1 MAGQTISVSVL
12 ADTKKFSKA
21 FQDIGNETSGLRK
34 LAGGLKTLAVGVAA
48 LGAAA
53 GAGAFKLGSMASE
66 AEQSLG
72 AVDAVLG
79 SSARQFK
86 AWTDENAAA
95 FGLTEQVANQAG
107 AQYAALG
114 KNLGIAE
121 KDLAD
126 FGQRGI
132 ETAADMAAAFGGD
145 TTEALDALGAGLRGE
160 FDQLEKYGVKL
171 SADLVKRKQEAEGIT
186 AAAATELLIQEQLG
200 GVIGQ
205 NKREYDTW
213 AATTARIKA
222 DMLNTLTAA
231 GGIVLPV
238 MELGATL
245 VEALIPAEQLEEFFE
260 RGAEKVQGY
269 ADGLRAVFEEAG
281 GGLAGVKAVG
291 TEIFDSIQDGL
302 ANAVDTAVAWVRG
315 GGIQELVMGFL
326 EWREKIFTAVLEA
339 APGIV
344 EGLAS
349 ALPDIL
355 RGVLSMVQGI
365 VKLLADSAPKLLDA
379 AAVAFEGIIEA
390 LVEIIPPLLTTLVGA
405 LPKLVKTLLGMLP
418 KLLTSAVKLFS
429 SLVEGLLKAIPEIIN
444 ALLDLLPELIETI
457 LGMIPDLVTT
467 AIELFVSL
475 VEALAIAVPQIIE
488 AVAQILPK
496 LVTTLIEM
504 IPTIIITAI
513 ELFLALI
520 TGLAKALPKIIVAIV
535 KMLPQIIEAIISI
548 IPALI
553 DAGAD
558 LLEGLLDGIED
569 YWPDIKRWFSK
580 TLPKWIDDI
589 LKTADTWLKTE
600 GVKLL
605 VGLLA
610 GILEKWRAVRDW
622 FRDRKQAVKDFFSS
636 AGDWLVQSGK
646 NIIQGI
652 RDGIRERWIA
662 ARDWF
667 RGRKQAVKD
676 FFSTAGDWIYNAGWN
691 IIKGFLSG
699 LKDKYED
706 VKDFIKGI
714 GSWIADNKGPKAYD
728 LKLLVKNGGW
738 IMQSLETGLKKG
750 LPRIKRTL
758 GEVAKTIQD
767 TDLGVLE
774 PSFGG
779 NGRLGLDVAGAALAG
794 GGNYYNIAVTVPVG
808 ASAAD
813 VGRELVKYIE
823 KFEQQNGR
831 RRG

>member
-21 FQDIGNETSGLRK
+21 FQDIGNQTSGLTK
-34 LAGGLKTLAVGVAA
+34 LAGGVKALATGVAA
-48 LGAAA
+48 LGLAA

-79 SSARQFK
+79 KSAGSFK

-121 KDLAD
+121 KDLD
-126 FGQRGI
+126 EFGQRGI
-132 ETAADMAAAFGGD
+132 TTAADMAAAFGGD

-160 FDQLEKYGVKL
+160 FDQLEQYGVKL
-171 SADLVKRKQEAEGIT
+171 SADLVSRKAAAEGIS

-205 NKREYDTW
+205 NAREHDTW
-213 AATTARIKA
+213 AATTGRIAAGMK
-222 DMLNTLTAA
+222 NILTAA
-231 GGIVLPV
+231 GGVVLPV

-260 RGAEKVQGY
+260 RSAEKVQGFTDELRD
-269 ADGLRAVFEEAG
+269 AFNEAGGGLDGLRAVG
-281 GGLAGVKAVG
+281 SS
-291 TEIFDSIQDGL
+291 IFDSIQTALQDGVQ
-302 ANAVDTAVAWVRG
+302 NAIDWVRG

-339 APGIV
+339 APGII

-349 ALPDIL
+349 ALPGIL
-355 RGVLSMVQGI
+355 RGVLEMVTGI
-365 VKLLADSAPKLLDA
+365 VELLADSAPKLLDA

-390 LVEIIPPLLTTLVGA
+390 LVEVIPPLLTTLVGA
-405 LPKLVKTLLGMLP
+405 LPKIVTALLDMLP
-418 KLLTSAVKLFS
+418 KLLTAAVELFS
-429 SLVEGLLKAIPEIIN
+429 SLVEGVLQAVPEIIT
-444 ALLDLLPELIETI
+444 AILDLLPELIETI

-475 VEALAIAVPQIIE
+475 VEAVAIAIPQIIE
-488 AVAQILPK
+488 AVVEILPK

-504 IPTIIITAI
+504 IPTLIITAI

-520 TGLAKALPKIIVAIV
+520 VGLAKALPQIIVAIV
-535 KMLPQIIEAIISI
+535 KMLPQIIIAILKI

-553 DAGAD
+553 EAGAD
-558 LLEGLLDGIED
+558 LLEGLLDGIEE

-580 TLPKWIDDI
+580 TLPKWIDEI
-589 LKTADTWLKTE
+589 LKGADKWLKTE
-600 GVKLL
+600 GVRLL
-605 VGLLA
+605 AGLLL
-610 GILEKWRAVRDW
+610 GILEKWRGIQTW
-622 FRDRKQAVKDFFSS
+622 FRERREAVKNYFSS
-636 AGDWLVQSGK
+636 AGSWLLQAGR

-652 RDGIRERWIA
+652 RSGVSDRWTA
-662 ARDWF
+662 LQDWLRD
-667 RGRKQAVKD
+667 RKDAVKG
-676 FFSTAGDWIYNAGWN
+676 FFSTASTWIYNAGWS
-691 IIKGFLSG
+691 IISGFLSG
-699 LKDKYED
+699 LRDKYED
-706 VKDFIKGI
+706 VKDFIGGI
-714 GSWIADNKGPKAYD
+714 GSWIAANKGPKEYD

-738 IMQSLETGLKKG
+738 IMESLETGLKKG

-758 GEVAKTIQD
+758 GDVAKTIQS
-767 TDLGVLE
+767 TDLGVLDTA
-774 PSFGG
+774 FGG
-779 NGRLGLDVAGAALAG
+779 NGTLKLDTAGGAAL
-794 GGNYYNIAVTVPVG
+794 GGNVYQIAITVPVG
-808 ASAAD
+808 ASGAD